1 MVSETLYHSE
11 LFWMDLVMQNPLD
24 AEINLTNVTLVVTA
38 TDPST
43 SALPDDFVEVEIIK
57 EITLGP
63 KASISVSSTI

>member
-1 MVSETLYHSE
+1 
-11 LFWMDLVMQNPLD
+11 MQNPLD